1 MDYPAPLPVTRLA
14 TAPKPCRV
22 HAVAMVR
29 NDADIILPFLRQCAA
44 LFDTTYI
51 IDIQSTDGTREC
63 IAEFDA
69 GRGRIVCLST
79 NRQEKFQGPMMNTLS
94 RHAFANGADWVFL
107 LDADELIDISSRAA
121 LESYLADFN
130 ADVMHL
136 SWVNLV
142 PSTYGGFSTFEPDQE
157 FRRSGRASTYFK
169 VALSNLFA
177 ANHPDYYIHE
187 GNHHV
192 SPRRGAPEL
201 PPCFGLP
208 LLHVPIRSVP
218 RFKYKISGALRV
230 TKAKHNRAAGEGS
243 HVEEL
248 DRLLASN
255 ITRGE
260 LNHFA
265 GHYGDKTERKQ
276 ELAPAELDWPI
287 KRLPPFVS
295 AGFDE
300 PPSTAPVAD
309 LSQTLLR
316 DQALTW
322 DKSTFAAGSPVAALL
337 EHDAIRIAPQTLR
350 GDGQVRHG
358 RFARLGEKPADPR
371 NEMAMLTDAA
381 GIACMR
387 IKRYAF
393 SAWSELIPV
402 LFALLSVSRPRRFVE
417 LGVHNGM
424 SFFAACQA
432 VEHLKID
439 AECVA
444 IDSWV
449 GDEHAGFHSDEVF
462 TNFKAYA
469 AANHPNQFYV
479 QSYFDAA
486 LQCFEDG
493 SIDLLHIDGLH
504 TYDAVRSDFETWL
517 PKMSNAGVI
526 MFHDTNVL
534 EREFGVWRLWDE
546 LRQRYPGFNFLHK
559 HGLGIIYVGSASSP
573 VASVLRDLATNSE
586 RAVLAQTFFEA
597 AGTLVIEHR
606 SRLEDCDRLRNDTEI
621 LHRQIHQI
629 HADHA
634 VRTHEVA
641 AQLAANQRDIE
652 LLRTWLADAQN
663 LASLEAERLR
673 AIYSSSAWRITGP
686 FRRMLSRAPLL
697 RRFVRGT
704 ARVAKSIVRPSRN
717 RSL

>member
-1 MDYPAPLPVTRLA
+1 MDYPAPLPVTHLA

-107 LDADELIDISSRAA
+107 LDADEFIDISSRVA
-121 LESYLADFN
+121 LELYLADFN
-130 ADVMHL
+130 ADAMHL

-157 FRRSGRASTYFK
+157 FPWSGRASTYFK
-169 VALSNLFA
+169 VALSNRSQPITPTTTSTRA
-177 ANHPDYYIHE
+177 ATT
-187 GNHHV
+187 
-192 SPRRGAPEL
+192 SPRRVRRQSPVFRPAIAARADPIGASLQIQDQRRATGHQGQAQSGRGRGQSRRGTRPIARQQHDQGRAEPFRRSL
-201 PPCFGLP
+201 RRQNRAQAGTGARRAGLAHQTIAALRQRRLRRTPSTDLRRTCRRRYCATRRSPGTNPLSLLEARWPPCLSTTLSESCLKP
-208 LLHVPIRSVP
+208 CAATARSVTAASP
-218 RFKYKISGALRV
+218 ARRETGRPAQRDGD
-230 TKAKHNRAAGEGS
+230 ADRCRRNRLHA
-243 HVEEL
+243 
-248 DRLLASN
+248 
-255 ITRGE
+255 
-260 LNHFA
+260 
-265 GHYGDKTERKQ
+265 
-276 ELAPAELDWPI
+276 
-287 KRLPPFVS
+287 
-295 AGFDE
+295 
-300 PPSTAPVAD
+300 
-309 LSQTLLR
+309 
-316 DQALTW
+316 DQALCVFSLVRTHP
-322 DKSTFAAGSPVAALL
+322 GPV
-337 EHDAIRIAPQTLR
+337 R
-350 GDGQVRHG
+350 
-358 RFARLGEKPADPR
+358 
-371 NEMAMLTDAA
+371 
-381 GIACMR
+381 
-387 IKRYAF
+387 
-393 SAWSELIPV
+393 
-402 LFALLSVSRPRRFVE
+402 LLSVSRPRRFVE

-504 TYDAVRSDFETWL
+504 TYDAVRAISRRL

-573 VASVLRDLATNSE
+573 VASALRDLATNSE